1 MELLPS
7 GGRPVPT
14 LQELSS
20 RDARRGVALVLALVV
35 LHGVWDLALPSRP
48 LLSSLLFGTAALV
61 LALALE
67 RRQSRFRREVLD
79 RLDALGAE
87 AAAARTVAPTPPV
100 APILRPAPESPS
112 PLGSGP
118 LSGRRVLLA
127 EDDPEIRQVMKEL
140 LTRMGAEVAAGVD
153 GMDAWNLWELL
164 GPFDLLITDQRMPR
178 LNGLELLDRIRG
190 RSRDLPVLVM
200 TGFGLEEASAVLGA
214 DPRSRLLAKPFTVP
228 VLQEA
233 VVGLVGAAKAPVP
246 G

>member
-1 MELLPS
+1 M
-7 GGRPVPT
+7 PT
-14 LQELSS
+14 LQELIS
-20 RDARRGVALVLALVV
+20 RDARRGMALVLALVAV
-35 LHGVWDLALPSRP
+35 HAAWDLILPGRP
-48 LLSSLLFGTAALV
+48 LLSSLLFGTVALV

-67 RRQSRFRREVLD
+67 RRQARFRREVLD
-79 RLDALGAE
+79 RLDLLGAE
-87 AAAARTVAPTPPV
+87 AAAARTAAPPPV
-100 APILRPAPESPS
+100 APVPRPVPAPPVH
-112 PLGSGP
+112 LGSGP

-190 RSRDLPVLVM
+190 RNRDLPVLVM

-233 VVGLVGAAKAPVP
+233 LVGLVGPGEAPVP